1 MLNQYLKAII
11 PVIII
16 VVILFAIVMVS
27 NIEFSKIKTK
37 THTYEEIPGFVKE
50 SLKTKT
56 EALSERGLYFYSDV
70 NQPTEFIVDVDK
82 KTIKYSLTSVVL
94 KPENMEGT
102 LKLSDKQLNEIVSLV
117 NKIWASESDFESEN
131 YTARI
136 TSSFLVL
143 ADKGVYRQF
152 DFSGLLEG
160 EVQQLHSQ
168 LLNLVPK

>member
-27 NIEFSKIKTK
+27 NIEFAKVKAK

-70 NQPTEFIVDVDK
+70 NQPTEF
-82 KTIKYSLTSVVL
+82 YL
-94 KPENMEGT
+94 
-102 LKLSDKQLNEIVSLV
+102 
-117 NKIWASESDFESEN
+117 ESE
-131 YTARI
+131 RSLCKI
-136 TSSFLVL
+136 FIIHVL
-143 ADKGVYRQF
+143 LID
-152 DFSGLLEG
+152 
-160 EVQQLHSQ
+160 
-168 LLNLVPK
+168 